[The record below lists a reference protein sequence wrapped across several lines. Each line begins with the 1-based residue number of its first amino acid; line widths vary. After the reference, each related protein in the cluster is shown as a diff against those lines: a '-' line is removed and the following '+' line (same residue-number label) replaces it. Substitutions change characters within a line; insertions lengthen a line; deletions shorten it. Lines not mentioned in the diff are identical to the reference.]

1 LELLQSILKQDNKN
15 ILEIQDGYVKILKK
29 VHITSNRNG
38 TIFRGLKL
46 DNMNNVTQMAFEGLA
61 KFTDIVKEQL
71 IEHIM
76 CESERCVEEA
86 AGSGGEKVD
95 G

>member
-1 LELLQSILKQDNKN
+1 
-15 ILEIQDGYVKILKK
+15 
-29 VHITSNRNG
+29 
-38 TIFRGLKL
+38 
-46 DNMNNVTQMAFEGLA
+46 MNNVTQMAFEGLA

-95 G
+95 GQGQQDQNVQNPDQANLNLNNNEQARNSYSFRNQEGAVEMKEFG